1 MLCALGEILSLGGN
15 IREQLVV
22 YNEFVSALLEC
33 DSVNLLALDLSG
45 DIVGVDLDYVVVALF
60 LALEYLKSFRLVTGS
75 DNSVRNLSVDYSC
88 SRNVADIGQRDEIT
102 VAAHSVGAPGS
113 CVSAC
118 KRGKLTEIVDPVDL
132 CEGIGQRETD
142 SGACRRNML
151 EACGGRVAGS
161 CLEFLYK
168 LPAVECVEE
177 INVAGTSVQNLDGK
191 LSAVFHV
198 NSGGFLIRVAAVL

>member
-1 MLCALGEILSLGGN
+1 M
-15 IREQLVV
+15 
-22 YNEFVSALLEC
+22 
-33 DSVNLLALDLSG
+33 
-45 DIVGVDLDYVVVALF
+45 
-60 LALEYLKSFRLVTGS
+60 
-75 DNSVRNLSVDYSC
+75 DYSC

-161 CLEFLYK
+161 CFEFLYK

-177 INVAGTSVQNLDGK
+177 INVAGTAVQNLDGK

-198 NSGGFLIRVAAVL
+198 DSGGLLIRVAAVL